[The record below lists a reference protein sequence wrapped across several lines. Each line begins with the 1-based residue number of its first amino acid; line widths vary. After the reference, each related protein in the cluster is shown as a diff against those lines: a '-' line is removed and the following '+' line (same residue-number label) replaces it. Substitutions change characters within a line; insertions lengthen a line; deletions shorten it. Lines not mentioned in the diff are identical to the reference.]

1 MLATIFF
8 TENFDSLSLA
18 AKNRTIQIVLA
29 VDRFLMYTGSFPNFF
44 CCWGFCNWS
53 EERHFL
59 SDMVAK
65 LGPFEKYKNSLE
77 KEQLIIIKSTYIIY
91 IPETKDTF

>member
-1 MLATIFF
+1 MTIFF
-8 TENFDSLSLA
+8 TENLDSLSLA
-18 AKNRTIQIVLA
+18 AKNRTIQIFLA
-29 VDRFLMYTGSFPNFF
+29 VDRFLMRTGSFPNFF

-65 LGPFEKYKNSLE
+65 LGPFEEYKKQFRKRATYHYKKYLHYLHS
-77 KEQLIIIKSTYIIY
+77 
-91 IPETKDTF
+91 